1 METDLQKP
9 IYVQIHESLSEMIS
23 SGKLLPE
30 TRIPSE
36 RELSKELGVSRMT
49 VRRAITEL
57 VNEGLLERRQGAGT
71 FVARPKISY
80 DASEL
85 ISYDQALRS
94 RGTKIAKQLLEFSE
108 VQASQRL
115 AENLQ
120 IEIGQPL
127 YRVVLLH
134 LGNQVPMIIERA
146 FFPCTRCPDLQE
158 YDLEKTSIY
167 DLLTERYGMGP
178 AVIDQTLEAVVA
190 EDIIAKQLRVPDG
203 SPLLL
208 LTRIVRR
215 VKDKLPLQF
224 SEDFLRS
231 DYARIHF
238 SVSRT
243 PEMVAV
249 ASNPAN
255 NIDPAE
261 EMTRTPELT
270 EGGA

>member
-1 METDLQKP
+1 METNLQKP

-23 SGKLLPE
+23 TGNLLPE

-36 RELSKELGVSRMT
+36 RELSKDLGVSRMT

-57 VNEGLLERRQGAGT
+57 VNEGLLERRHGAGT
-71 FVARPKISY
+71 FVAKPKISF

-85 ISYDQALRS
+85 ISYDQALKS
-94 RGTKIAKQLLEFSE
+94 RGTKFAKQLLEFSE
-108 VQASQRL
+108 VPASRRL

-146 FFPCTRCPDLQE
+146 FFPCTRCEDLQE
-158 YDLEKTSIY
+158 FDLEKTSIY
-167 DLLTERYGMGP
+167 DLLTERYGMGS

-190 EDIIAKQLRVPDG
+190 EDIIAKQMRVPDG

-215 VKDKLPLQF
+215 VKDQLPLQF

-238 SVSRT
+238 SVGRSAEPVPADSHAIEKTDQVEDMSRI
-243 PEMVAV
+243 PE
-249 ASNPAN
+249 P
-255 NIDPAE
+255 
-261 EMTRTPELT
+261 T